1 MDDHMQ
7 ARVQRIEADV
17 HGLYRMLSITDGDK
31 VRSLLKATFAD
42 PRTCIIFRG
51 VQAGMSQ
58 PKIAE
63 QLKSRAMKQPE
74 QQRVS
79 DTLKELDE
87 VGLVN
92 RSEKGRYVAAG
103 GLHQFGLDR
112 IIAATLRK
120 AKIPDDIR

>member
-1 MDDHMQ
+1 MQ

-17 HGLYRMLSITDGDK
+17 HGLYRMLSIIDGDK
-31 VRSLLKATFAD
+31 VRSLIKITFAD
-42 PRTCIIFRG
+42 PRTCLIFRG
-51 VQAGMSQ
+51 VQAGLSQ

-63 QLKSRAMKQPE
+63 ELKARGMKQPE

-92 RSEKGRYVAAG
+92 RTAKGRYVAAG
-103 GLHQFGLDR
+103 GLQQFSLDR
-112 IIAATLRK
+112 VIAAALRK

>member
-1 MDDHMQ
+1 MQ

-42 PRTCIIFRG
+42 PRTCLIFRG
-51 VQAGMSQ
+51 VQAGLSQ
-58 PKIAE
+58 PRIAE
-63 QLKSRAMKQPE
+63 QLKKEGMKQPE

-92 RSEKGRYVAAG
+92 RTEKGRYVAAG

-120 AKIPDDIR
+120 AKIADDIR